1 MQPIDDLGFIH
12 KWLPAE
18 SGSRNP
24 VTLLLLYETE
34 DDTDAVLPVGNELW
48 PGAALL
54 GVRTKV
60 LENATTSSPRRSTE
74 AGIADIKSRTEEL
87 AQFIGTVSKRYGF
100 SRRRLIVVGYA
111 DGANL
116 AASLILLH
124 PHYLAAAVL
133 FRAVMPL
140 VPNLIRDF
148 SHLSV
153 FIGAARVDSRIPP
166 GPPEELAAIFESGGA
181 DVTISWRQS
190 GHELGE
196 DEIQAAKHWLARED
210 IRRNIAA

>member
-1 MQPIDDLGFIH
+1 MPPIDDLGFIH
-12 KWLPAE
+12 KWVPAE

-24 VTLLLLYETE
+24 VTLLLLYGTE
-34 DDTDAVLPVGNELW
+34 DDTEAVLPAGNELW
-48 PGAALL
+48 PGAAVL

-60 LENATTSSPRRSTE
+60 LENATTSSPRKSTD

-87 AQFIGTVSKRYGF
+87 AQFIGTASKRYGF

-111 DGANL
+111 NGANL

-153 FIGAARVDSRIPP
+153 FIGAARPVSRIPS

-190 GHELGE
+190 GQELGE
-196 DEIQAAKHWLARED
+196 DEIRAAKHWLARED